1 MDLLLLIAGLAGLWF
16 GTEITIRGA
25 VSISSRLGISE
36 FVVGVAVLSVG
47 SDLPELA
54 IAIDGAIKNLVVGG
68 ASDVVVGTALGS
80 YLGQLGLVLG
90 CAALILRLS
99 LPKDIVWRHGGAL
112 IGSLLLLGILGIDGI
127 VTRVEGIG
135 LMLAYVVY
143 LIALF
148 ADPSSRATDEL
159 SPHHDKLFKTLVFLF
174 GGLAIVTVSAEL
186 TVTGAIGFAENLGVS
201 EAFVAI
207 VIIGL
212 GTSLPELSISVGAA
226 IAKRASLS
234 VGNLIGSNVFDTLV
248 PIGVAAAI
256 SRISFDRGMLTQ
268 ELPYLILLTVVVMF
282 FFLYKRGIQRIE
294 AFIVLAMYFGFV
306 AFKLLM
312 SQQA

>member
-1 MDLLLLIAGLAGLWF
+1 MDLLLLIAGLTGLWF

-25 VSISSRLGISE
+25 VSVSSRLGISE

-54 IAIDGAIKNLVVGG
+54 IAIDGAVKNIVGQG

-90 CAALILRLS
+90 CAALILKLT
-99 LPKDIVWRHGGAL
+99 LPKGIVLRHGGAL
-112 IGSLLLLGILGIDGI
+112 IGSLVLLGIFGADGMVTRLEGLGLVIAYVIYLVALFTDPSSHSTDDISPHRDAWPKTLVLLIGGLGI
-127 VTRVEGIG
+127 VT
-135 LMLAYVVY
+135 L
-143 LIALF
+143 
-148 ADPSSRATDEL
+148 
-159 SPHHDKLFKTLVFLF
+159 
-174 GGLAIVTVSAEL
+174 SAEL
-186 TVTGAIGFAENLGVS
+186 TVSGAIGFAEDLGVS

-234 VGNLIGSNVFDTLV
+234 IGNLIGSNVFDTLV

-256 SRISFDRGMLTQ
+256 SRISFDRGMLTN
-268 ELPYLILLTVVVMF
+268 ELPYLILLTVVVMV
-282 FFLYKRGIQRIE
+282 FFLYKRGVRRIE
-294 AFIVLAMYFGFV
+294 AFVILGMYFGYV
-306 AFKLLM
+306 TFKAVM
-312 SQQA
+312 SQA

>member
-54 IAIDGAIKNLVVGG
+54 IAIDGAIKNIVGEG

-90 CAALILRLS
+90 CAALILNLT
-99 LPKDIVWRHGGAL
+99 LPKGIVLRHGGAL
-112 IGSLLLLGILGIDGI
+112 IGSLVLLGIFGVDGT
-127 VTRVEGIG
+127 VTRLEGVG
-135 LMLAYVVY
+135 LTMAYVIY
-143 LIALF
+143 LVALF
-148 ADPSSRATDEL
+148 ADPASHSTDEI
-159 SPHHDKLFKTLVFLF
+159 SPHSDSLLKTMVFLV
-174 GGLAIVTVSAEL
+174 GGLGIVIVSAEL
-186 TVTGAIGFAENLGVS
+186 TVSGAIGFAEDLGVS
-201 EAFVAI
+201 EAFVSF

-234 VGNLIGSNVFDTLV
+234 IGNLIGSNVFDTLV

-256 SRISFDRGMLTQ
+256 SRISFDRGMLTS

-282 FFLYKRGIQRIE
+282 FFLHKRGIQRIE
-294 AFIVLAMYFGFV
+294 AFIILGMYFGYV
-306 AFKLLM
+306 TFKAVM
-312 SQQA
+312 SQV

>member
-54 IAIDGAIKNLVVGG
+54 IAVDGAIKNLVGEG

-90 CAALILRLS
+90 CAALILNLT
-99 LPKDIVWRHGGAL
+99 LPKNLALRHGGAL
-112 IGSLLLLGILGIDGI
+112 LGSLLLLGLFGVDGV
-127 VTRVEGIG
+127 VTRLEGVG
-135 LMLAYVVY
+135 LSIAYIIY
-143 LIALF
+143 LVALF
-148 ADPSSRATDEL
+148 ADPSSHCADDI
-159 SPHHDKLFKTLVFLF
+159 SPHDDKLLKTLAFLF
-174 GGLAIVTVSAEL
+174 GGLAIVIVSAEL
-186 TVTGAIGFAENLGVS
+186 TVSGAIGFAEDLGVS
-201 EAFVAI
+201 EAFVSF

-234 VGNLIGSNVFDTLV
+234 IGNLIGSNVFDTLV

-256 SRISFDRGMLTQ
+256 SRISFDRGMLTT

-294 AFIVLAMYFGFV
+294 AFVILGMYFGYV
-306 AFKLLM
+306 AFKAVM
-312 SQQA
+312 SQV

>member
-1 MDLLLLIAGLAGLWF
+1 MDLLLLIAGLIGLWF
-16 GTEITIRGA
+16 GTELTIRGA

-54 IAIDGAIKNLVVGG
+54 IAIDGAIKNLVGEG

-90 CAALILRLS
+90 CAALFLNLTLS
-99 LPKDIVWRHGGAL
+99 KPIVLRHGGAL
-112 IGSLLLLGILGIDGI
+112 IGSLLLLGILGADGI
-127 VTRVEGIG
+127 VTRLEGVG
-135 LMLAYVVY
+135 LCVAYIIY

-148 ADPSSRATDEL
+148 TDPSSH
-159 SPHHDKLFKTLVFLF
+159 SPEDVSPYQDKMLKTLVFLF
-174 GGLAIVTVSAEL
+174 GGLAIVTLSAEL
-186 TVTGAIGFAENLGVS
+186 TVSGAIGFADDLGVS

-234 VGNLIGSNVFDTLV
+234 IGNLIGSNVFDTLV
-248 PIGVAAAI
+248 PVGVAAAI
-256 SRISFDRGMLTQ
+256 SRISFDRGMLTN
-268 ELPYLILLTVVVMF
+268 ELPYLIVLTVVVMF

-294 AFIVLAMYFGFV
+294 AIVILAMYFGYV
-306 AFKLLM
+306 AFKAIT
-312 SQQA
+312 SQI

>member
-54 IAIDGAIKNLVVGG
+54 IAIDGAVKNIVGEG

-90 CAALILRLS
+90 CAALILHLT
-99 LPKDIVWRHGGAL
+99 LPKGIILRHGAAL
-112 IGSLLLLGILGIDGI
+112 IGSLVLLGILGADGT
-127 VTRVEGIG
+127 VTRLEGLG
-135 LMLAYVVY
+135 LVIAYVFY
-143 LIALF
+143 LVALF
-148 ADPSSRATDEL
+148 TDPLSHSTDDIN
-159 SPHHDKLFKTLVFLF
+159 PHHDTWLKTLVFLI
-174 GGLAIVTVSAEL
+174 GGLGIVTLSAEL
-186 TVTGAIGFAENLGVS
+186 TVSGAIGFAEDLGVS

-234 VGNLIGSNVFDTLV
+234 IGNLIGSNVFDTLV

-256 SRISFDRGMLTQ
+256 SRISFDRGMLTN

-294 AFIVLAMYFGFV
+294 AFVILGMYFGYV
-306 AFKLLM
+306 TFKAVM
-312 SQQA
+312 SQI

>member
-54 IAIDGAIKNLVVGG
+54 IAIDGAIKNLVGEG

-90 CAALILRLS
+90 CAALILNLT
-99 LPKDIVWRHGGAL
+99 LPTGIAVRHGGAL
-112 IGSLLLLGILGIDGI
+112 LGSLVLLGIVGADGI
-127 VTRVEGIG
+127 VTRLEGVG
-135 LMLAYVVY
+135 LTFAYVIY
-143 LIALF
+143 LVALF
-148 ADPSSRATDEL
+148 ADPSSHSADDI
-159 SPHHDKLFKTLVFLF
+159 SPHDDKLTKTLLFLF
-174 GGLAIVTVSAEL
+174 GGLAIVIVSAEL
-186 TVTGAIGFAENLGVS
+186 TVSGAIGFAEDLGVS
-201 EAFVAI
+201 EAFVSF

-234 VGNLIGSNVFDTLV
+234 IGNLIGSNVFDTLV

-256 SRISFDRGMLTQ
+256 SKISFDRGMLTG
-268 ELPYLILLTVVVMF
+268 ELPYLILLTIVVMF

-294 AFIVLAMYFGFV
+294 AFIILGMYFGYV
-306 AFKLLM
+306 TFKAVM
-312 SQQA
+312 SQV

>member
-1 MDLLLLIAGLAGLWF
+1 MDLLLLIAGLVGLWF

-54 IAIDGAIKNLVVGG
+54 IAIDGAIKNLVGES

-90 CAALILRLS
+90 CAALILNLN
-99 LPKDIVWRHGGAL
+99 LPKGIVLRHGGAL
-112 IGSLLLLGILGIDGI
+112 IGSLLLLGIFGADGL
-127 VTRVEGIG
+127 VTRLEGVG
-135 LMLAYVVY
+135 LIVAYVIY

-148 ADPSSRATDEL
+148 TDSTAHSEDDLAPHQDEL
-159 SPHHDKLFKTLVFLF
+159 LKTLVFLF
-174 GGLAIVTVSAEL
+174 GGLAVVTLSAEL
-186 TVTGAIGFAENLGVS
+186 TVSGAIGFAKDLGVS

-248 PIGVAAAI
+248 PVGVAAAI
-256 SRISFDRGMLTQ
+256 SRISFDRGMLTS
-268 ELPYLILLTVVVMF
+268 ELPYLILLTIVVMF

-294 AFIVLAMYFGFV
+294 AIIILGMYFGYVSFKAFV
-306 AFKLLM
+306 
-312 SQQA
+312 SQI

>member
-54 IAIDGAIKNLVVGG
+54 IAIDGAIKNIVGEG

-90 CAALILRLS
+90 CAALILNLT
-99 LPKDIVWRHGGAL
+99 LPKGIALRHGGAL
-112 IGSLLLLGILGIDGI
+112 IGSLVLLGIFGADGI
-127 VTRVEGIG
+127 VTRLEGVG
-135 LMLAYVVY
+135 LTIAYVIY
-143 LIALF
+143 LVALF
-148 ADPSSRATDEL
+148 TDPASHDAEDL
-159 SPHHDKLFKTLVFLF
+159 SPHHDKLLKTLVLLF
-174 GGLAIVTVSAEL
+174 GGLAIVTLSAEM
-186 TVTGAIGFAENLGVS
+186 TVSGAIGFAEDLGVS
-201 EAFVAI
+201 EAFVSF

-234 VGNLIGSNVFDTLV
+234 IGNLIGSNVFDTLV

-256 SRISFDRGMLTQ
+256 SRISFDRGMLTT

-294 AFIVLAMYFGFV
+294 AFIILGMYFGYV
-306 AFKLLM
+306 TFKAVM
-312 SQQA
+312 SQV

>member
-54 IAIDGAIKNLVVGG
+54 IAIDGAIKNLVGEP

-90 CAALILRLS
+90 AAALILNLALPRS
-99 LPKDIVWRHGGAL
+99 LALRHGGAL
-112 IGSLLLLGILGIDGI
+112 LGSLLLLGIFGVDGT
-127 VTRVEGIG
+127 VSRLEGIG
-135 LMLAYVVY
+135 LAIAYVIY
-143 LIALF
+143 LVALF
-148 ADPSSRATDEL
+148 ADPASHCADDIGS
-159 SPHHDKLFKTLVFLF
+159 HDDRLVKTLAFLF

-186 TVTGAIGFAENLGVS
+186 TVRGAIGFAADLGVS

-234 VGNLIGSNVFDTLV
+234 IGNLIGSNVFDTLI

-256 SRISFDRGMLTQ
+256 STISFDRGMLTS
-268 ELPYLILLTVVVMF
+268 ELPYLILLTIVVMF
-282 FFLYKRGIQRIE
+282 FFLWKRGIQRIE
-294 AFIVLAMYFGFV
+294 ALVILAMYAGYV
-306 AFKLLM
+306 AWKAFAA
-312 SQQA
+312 QG